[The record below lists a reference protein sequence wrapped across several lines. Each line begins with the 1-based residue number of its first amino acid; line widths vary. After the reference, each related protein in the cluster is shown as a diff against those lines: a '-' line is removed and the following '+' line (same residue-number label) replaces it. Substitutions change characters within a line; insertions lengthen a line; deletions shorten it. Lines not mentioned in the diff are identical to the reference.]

1 MVFTQLQMD
10 EQPQFDVYLKPGR
23 KDVLKVGDTAVFYVD
38 IFTPVDSVAS
48 YQLDVTTPNNTL
60 SICRN
65 RVFTTGYNIPC
76 FGNDIDATYL
86 SFEEDGHRDRA
97 LLDLGIV
104 RNTGESSQFKIQYT
118 QRGGRERGG
127 GRGGQESG
135 LMREVQVE
143 PAGST

>member
-1 MVFTQLQMD
+1 MAIYFSNNKFFFKPKTFLNVVYTQLQMD

-23 KDVLKVGDTAVFYVD
+23 KDVLKVGDTAVFYMD
-38 IFTPVDSVAS
+38 IITPVDSVAS

-104 RNTGESSQFKIQYT
+104 RNTGESSQY
-118 QRGGRERGG
+118 
-127 GRGGQESG
+127 ESIF
-135 LMREVQVE
+135 LVAKAEC
-143 PAGST
+143 

>member
-1 MVFTQLQMD
+1 MAIYFSNNKFFFKPKTFLNVVYTQLQMD

-23 KDVLKVGDTAVFYVD
+23 KDILKVGDTAVFYVD
-38 IFTPVDSVAS
+38 IITPIDSVAS

-104 RNTGESSQFKIQYT
+104 RNTGESSQY
-118 QRGGRERGG
+118 
-127 GRGGQESG
+127 ESIF
-135 LMREVQVE
+135 LVAKAEC
-143 PAGST
+143 